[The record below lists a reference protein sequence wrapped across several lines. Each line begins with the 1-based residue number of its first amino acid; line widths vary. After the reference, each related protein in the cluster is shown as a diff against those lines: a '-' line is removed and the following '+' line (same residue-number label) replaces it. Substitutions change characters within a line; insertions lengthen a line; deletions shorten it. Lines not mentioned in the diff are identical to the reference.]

1 MFESTGIRLR
11 IDCNVRVPCAAVRII
26 LMEYESTGEKDS
38 SNLKSSNFYSV
49 NCLSVCGIDGELQEA
64 EFKLS
69 EDKFSDVVFIMILA
83 KYSSAEFCIFFQILY
98 FSKLKCRISALS
110 ICC

>member
-26 LMEYESTGEKDS
+26 LMEYESTGEQDS

-69 EDKFSDVVFIMILA
+69 EDKFNG
-83 KYSSAEFCIFFQILY
+83 SAEFLHPDFVSVKVGRQNFCIIHL
-98 FSKLKCRISALS
+98 LLISS
-110 ICC
+110 CI